1 MCCKE
6 NKCFAAFVLVG
17 IYAPTRILLYI
28 EGYSFGKTTKEGG
41 FMVIKIDFQSE
52 EALYMQLRN
61 QIILGIATSVIQEG
75 DPVPSDIGI
84 NMHTVNKAYS
94 LLRQEGFLTID
105 RRKGAVIA
113 LDVDKMEAIN
123 EIKKNL
129 RVILAKA
136 HCKNISADEVH
147 ELVDEIFSEY
157 EPL

>member
-61 QIILGIATSVIQEG
+61 QIIDNRRCL
-75 DPVPSDIGI
+75 SDG
-84 NMHTVNKAYS
+84 
-94 LLRQEGFLTID
+94 R
-105 RRKGAVIA
+105 
-113 LDVDKMEAIN
+113 
-123 EIKKNL
+123 NL
-129 RVILAKA
+129 CSACS
-136 HCKNISADEVH
+136 HCKRRNSA
-147 ELVDEIFSEY
+147 
-157 EPL
+157 